1 LRAKKC
7 CHYKIDAL
15 PNSRLAQSLKMKL
28 FLPPGCVVVVASLML
43 LTADAFC
50 GRAAPQLQQRHMFL
64 SKNTQLKLY
73 VDNEGNGGPSS
84 KAATGADIDVL
95 EKEEEQHSEWYKRY
109 HAYLSD
115 TLDDYDFV
123 LNDKELIEGD
133 PALNLMSSEIGVK
146 EYFSK
151 TIDPRTN
158 EGGIPFSV
166 LLERTF
172 DTVEDVWEHMRRI
185 PYENGK
191 VKITP
196 EEEETRK
203 TVVVLGSGWAAHALM
218 KVANCNKL
226 RIIVVSP
233 SNHFVFTPMLASA
246 ATGTVE
252 YRSMTEAVRSANGMI
267 EEYIEGK
274 AVGIN
279 VEKRKVTIRLNSL
292 LEKQK
297 EGEPPEMELNY
308 DHLVCAVGC
317 KVDDKNVPGASKSLR
332 LKSCDDAR
340 KLRTAI
346 GECFEYA
353 SRPDVAGPENAEERT
368 QRATFLIVGGGPTGV
383 ELAGELYDLAADIT
397 RPHKGS
403 YPKLKDNVKVVL
415 CHSGPELVPQFE
427 EPLRKEA
434 LKSLERK
441 GVEVILNTRVTELKD
456 DCAILSSKKSGEDSD
471 RVESELPIGLSVW
484 CAGTAPVSFV
494 SQLLDQLPESARNY
508 DGRIKVDKWLR
519 PPMKDPS
526 LLGSVL
532 VLGDAAACM
541 DDDELL
547 PQTAQVAGQQGAY
560 VARMLSRGYDL
571 EVTPPALPCTPLAD
585 CDVFYDPQ
593 LTEWLKLRGLAVA
606 SKFSFLNLG
615 LLAYLGGEFS
625 FDEGG
630 CQSSDET
637 TLTHSLSLYVLN
649 KAERRCRRCK
659 LVISH
664 CLRIQAASHLY
675 FGDLSIL

>member
-1 LRAKKC
+1 
-7 CHYKIDAL
+7 
-15 PNSRLAQSLKMKL
+15 MKL
-28 FLPPGCVVVVASLML
+28 FSLSGCVVVVASLML

-50 GRAAPQLQQRHMFL
+50 GRAVPQLQRHMFL
-64 SKNTQLKLY
+64 SNTQLKLY
-73 VDNEGNGGPSS
+73 VDNEGNGGPSA
-84 KAATGADIDVL
+84 KGAIGEDVL

-109 HAYLSD
+109 HEYLSD

-151 TIDPRTN
+151 KIEPKTN
-158 EGGIPFSV
+158 QGGIPFNT
-166 LLERTF
+166 LLERSF
-172 DTVEDVWEHMRRI
+172 DTVEDVWEHLRRI

-203 TVVVLGSGWAAHALM
+203 TVVILGSGWAAHALM

-353 SRPDVAGPENAEERT
+353 SRPDVAGAENAEERT

-441 GVEVILNTRVTELKD
+441 GVEVILNTRVTKLKD

-471 RVESELPIGLSVW
+471 RVESELPIGLCMW

-593 LTEWLKLRGLAVA
+593 LTEWLKLRGLDVA

-625 FDEGG
+625 FDEEG
-630 CQSSDET
+630 CLSSDET
-637 TLTHSLSLYVLN
+637 TLTH
-649 KAERRCRRCK
+649 
-659 LVISH
+659 
-664 CLRIQAASHLY
+664 
-675 FGDLSIL
+675 